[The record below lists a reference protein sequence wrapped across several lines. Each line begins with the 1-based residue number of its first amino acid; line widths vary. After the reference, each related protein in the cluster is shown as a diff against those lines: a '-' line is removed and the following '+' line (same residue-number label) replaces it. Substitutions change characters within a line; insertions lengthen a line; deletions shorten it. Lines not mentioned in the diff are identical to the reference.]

1 MCRGHNGDDRRR
13 YSGRQ
18 EAGGQ
23 IPCCYAAGRAL
34 RSATPAGWREPKGL
48 AGGYQGAV
56 GLNRSFDPPAAQL
69 RRIQEIRVG
78 AD

>member
-1 MCRGHNGDDRRR
+1 VGIMATIAAA

-34 RSATPAGWREPKGL
+34 RSAAPAGWREPRASPAATRGRR
-48 AGGYQGAV
+48 AQ
-56 GLNRSFDPPAAQL
+56 RSFDPPAAQL